1 MIGVYMGGIE
11 NLEGDLLRVLQ
22 NMEGEKLK
30 NLPPYVFGTVKKELA
45 SLRKAGKDIID
56 FSMGNPDG
64 ATPRHIVDKLIEAVQ
79 NPKNHRYS
87 ASRGIYKLNLAVA
100 DFYKRRFSVEL
111 DPNTECITTIGSKEG
126 ISHLMYAVINR
137 GDNVIV
143 PTPCYPIHSIAV
155 TLAGGNVI
163 SVPMVKG
170 RDFFDDMVKVVEN
183 TWPKP
188 KFLLLNYPHNPTAE
202 VVELSFFEKVVD
214 FAKKNN
220 LIVLHDNAYSELYF
234 DGFVPPSF
242 LQAPGAKDVG
252 AEFYTLSKTYNM
264 PGWRVGFLVGNK
276 YIVKAL
282 EKIKSYLDYGMFQ
295 PIQIAAIHALN
306 SRDDSVDDIRAVYK
320 ARRDVLVDG
329 LLKLGWEVD
338 KPKAT
343 MFVWAKIPAQFASL
357 SAVDFS
363 MKLMREAETAVSPG
377 TGFGPGGEGFVRF
390 ALIENEQRTHQA
402 LRNIKAMMG
411 K

>member
-1 MIGVYMGGIE
+1 MDIDDPVNDIQNTLR
-11 NLEGDLLRVLQ
+11 NL
-22 NMEGEKLK
+22 EGEKLK
-30 NLPPYVFGTVKKELA
+30 NLPPYVFGVVKKECA
-45 SLRKAGKDIID
+45 ALRKEGKDIID

-64 ATPRHIVDKLIEAVQ
+64 PTPRHIVDKLIEAVQ
-79 NPKNHRYS
+79 NSRNHRYS

-100 DFYKRRFSVEL
+100 DYYKRRFNVDL
-111 DPNTECITTIGSKEG
+111 DSNTECITTIGSKEG

-137 GDNVIV
+137 GDNVLV

-163 SVPMVKG
+163 SVPIAKG
-170 RDFFDDMVKVVEN
+170 RDFFEDMVKVVEN

-188 KFLLLNYPHNPTAE
+188 KILVLSYPHNPTGE
-202 VVELSFFEKVVD
+202 VVDISFFEKIVA

-220 LIVLHDNAYSELYF
+220 IIVLHDNAYAEIYF
-234 DGFVPPSF
+234 DGYVPPSF
-242 LQAPGAKDVG
+242 LQVPGAKDIG

-264 PGWRVGFLVGNK
+264 PGWRVGFLAGNK

-306 SRDDSVDDIRAVYK
+306 SRDDCVKDIRETYRV
-320 ARRDVLVDG
+320 RRDLLVDG
-329 LLKLGWEVD
+329 LNKIGWPVD
-338 KPKAT
+338 KPLAT
-343 MFVWAKIPAQFASL
+343 MFVWAKIPDKYKGMS
-357 SAVDFS
+357 STDFS
-363 MKLMREAETAVSPG
+363 VKLLKEADTAVSTG
-377 TGFGPGGEGFVRF
+377 SGFGVGGEGFVRF
-390 ALIENEQRTHQA
+390 SLIENEQRTKQA
-402 LRNIKAMMG
+402 LRNIKEMLG